1 MVLMGIITDV
11 AFLVSGFSFLVTGCL
26 AATSNE

>member
-1 MVLMGIITDV
+1 MVRMDIITDD
-11 AFLVSGFSFLVTGCL
+11 ALFVSRFSFLVTGCL